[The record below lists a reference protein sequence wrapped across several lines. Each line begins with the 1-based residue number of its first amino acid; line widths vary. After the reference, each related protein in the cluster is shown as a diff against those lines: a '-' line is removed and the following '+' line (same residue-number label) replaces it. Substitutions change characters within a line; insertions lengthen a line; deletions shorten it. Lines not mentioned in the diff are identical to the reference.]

1 MRLKIPR
8 MDVAGL
14 SKGARLSYSFSRRI
28 FFIILVSSMSSGG
41 GSIHVFVE
49 SYDFTIMYC
58 KHMGKVTPEL
68 STSRFD

>member
-1 MRLKIPR
+1 

-14 SKGARLSYSFSRRI
+14 LKGARLFYFFSRRT
-28 FFIILVSSMSSGG
+28 FFIILVSSMSSSGG

-58 KHMGKVTPEL
+58 EHMGKVTPEL
-68 STSRFD
+68 PTGRFD